1 MKKVVQVCIALMFL
15 SIAAG
20 VFMLSRAG
28 ALRLMREPKEG
39 AAAQPAAPAPAA
51 VPATVP
57 APAPAPG
64 EQTAAKPEPAKTASA
79 KAEPAKAEPI
89 PSVPPGTRVY
99 TLDFERIMKDSAP
112 GKAVNAYAE
121 KYAAVMAKNVTLLN
135 AALANKKKKY
145 DVPQVKKLIA
155 QYTKQKSDVWT
166 EARSIVREML
176 RAAVAESPLKD
187 ALLVEKDKAFYLPGG
202 LDRTDELIGYIN
214 VLTLDLPAP
223 PKPVRIE

>member
-1 MKKVVQVCIALMFL
+1 MKKLVLACMALMFL

-20 VFMLSRAG
+20 VFMLCRAG
-28 ALRLMREPKEG
+28 TLRLMREPKEG
-39 AAAQPAAPAPAA
+39 AAVQTAASS
-51 VPATVP
+51 P
-57 APAPAPG
+57 APAPEP
-64 EQTAAKPEPAKTASA
+64 QPAAKPEPAKPDPG
-79 KAEPAKAEPI
+79 KAEPAPA
-89 PSVPPGTRVY
+89 VQPGTRVY

-187 ALLVEKDKAFYLPGG
+187 ALLIEKDKAFYLPGG

>member
-1 MKKVVQVCIALMFL
+1 MKKLVQACIALMCL

-39 AAAQPAAPAPAA
+39 AAAQPAAPAT

-79 KAEPAKAEPI
+79 KAEPAKAGLI

-121 KYAAVMAKNVTLLN
+121 KYAAVMAQNVTLLN
-135 AALANKKKKY
+135 AALANRRKKY
-145 DVPQVKKLIA
+145 DVPRVKKLIE

-187 ALLVEKDKAFYLPGG
+187 ALLIEKANAFYLPAG

-214 VLTLDLPAP
+214 VLTLDLPDP
-223 PKPVRIE
+223 PKPVRVE

>member
-28 ALRLMREPKEG
+28 ALRLMREPREG
-39 AAAQPAAPAPAA
+39 AAAQPAAPAP
-51 VPATVP
+51 PT
-57 APAPAPG
+57 APAPSPVPG
-64 EQTAAKPEPAKTASA
+64 DQTAAKPEPAQTASA
-79 KAEPAKAEPI
+79 KAEPAKAGPI
-89 PSVPPGTRVY
+89 PSVQPGTRVY

-187 ALLVEKDKAFYLPGG
+187 ALLIEKDKAFYLPAG

>member
-1 MKKVVQVCIALMFL
+1 MKKLALACMALMFL

-28 ALRLMREPKEG
+28 ALRLMREPKEE
-39 AAAQPAAPAPAA
+39 AAAQPAAS
-51 VPATVP
+51 

-64 EQTAAKPEPAKTASA
+64 NQAAAKPEPAKTASA
-79 KAEPAKAEPI
+79 KAEPAKADPA
-89 PSVPPGTRVY
+89 PAVQPGTRVY

-176 RAAVAESPLKD
+176 RAAVAESSLKD
-187 ALLVEKDKAFYLPGG
+187 ALLIEKDKAFYLPGG

>member
-39 AAAQPAAPAPAA
+39 AAAQPAAPAPA
-51 VPATVP
+51 PASGNQAAAKPGP
-57 APAPAPG
+57 APAV
-64 EQTAAKPEPAKTASA
+64 Q
-79 KAEPAKAEPI
+79 
-89 PSVPPGTRVY
+89 PGTRVY
-99 TLDFERIMKDSAP
+99 TLDFERIMKDSTP

-121 KYAAVMAKNVTLLN
+121 KYAEVMAKNVTRLN

-166 EARSIVREML
+166 DARNIVRELL
-176 RAAVAESPLKD
+176 RTAVGGSPLKD
-187 ALLVEKDKAFYLPGG
+187 ALLIEKDKAFYLPAG

-214 VLTLDLPAP
+214 ELTLNLPDP

>member
-1 MKKVVQVCIALMFL
+1 MKKIVQVCIALMFL

-51 VPATVP
+51 VSETPA
-57 APAPAPG
+57 A
-64 EQTAAKPEPAKTASA
+64 A
-79 KAEPAKAEPI
+79 KAEPAKADPA

-187 ALLVEKDKAFYLPGG
+187 ALLIEKDKAFYLPGG

>member
-1 MKKVVQVCIALMFL
+1 MKKLALACMALMFL
-15 SIAAG
+15 SIGAG

-39 AAAQPAAPAPAA
+39 AAAQPAAS
-51 VPATVP
+51 

-64 EQTAAKPEPAKTASA
+64 NQAAAKPGPAS
-79 KAEPAKAEPI
+79 
-89 PSVPPGTRVY
+89 SVPPGTRVY
-99 TLDFERIMKDSAP
+99 TLDFERIMKDSGP
-112 GKAVNAYAE
+112 GRAVNAYAE

-135 AALANKKKKY
+135 AALANKKRKY

-166 EARSIVREML
+166 DARNIVRELL
-176 RAAVAESPLKD
+176 RTAVAESPLKD
-187 ALLVEKDKAFYLPGG
+187 ALLIEKDKAFYLPAG

>member
-1 MKKVVQVCIALMFL
+1 MKKIVQVCIALMFL

-64 EQTAAKPEPAKTASA
+64 EQSAAKPGPA
-79 KAEPAKAEPI
+79 
-89 PSVPPGTRVY
+89 PSEQPGTRVY

-187 ALLVEKDKAFYLPGG
+187 ALLIEKDKAFYLPGG

>member
-1 MKKVVQVCIALMFL
+1 MKKLVLACMALMFL

-28 ALRLMREPKEG
+28 TLRLLREPKEE
-39 AAAQPAAPAPAA
+39 AAVQPAAS
-51 VPATVP
+51 VPASTP
-57 APAPAPG
+57 ESQA
-64 EQTAAKPEPAKTASA
+64 AAKPEPAKADPAPSA
-79 KAEPAKAEPI
+79 Q
-89 PSVPPGTRVY
+89 PGSRVY

-145 DVPQVKKLIA
+145 DVPQVKNLIA

-166 EARSIVREML
+166 DARNIVRELL
-176 RAAVAESPLKD
+176 RTAVAGSPLKD
-187 ALLVEKDKAFYLPGG
+187 ALLIEKDKAFYLPAG

-223 PKPVRIE
+223 PKPVRIK

>member
-1 MKKVVQVCIALMFL
+1 MKKVVQVCIAVMFL

-28 ALRLMREPKEG
+28 ALRLMREPREG
-39 AAAQPAAPAPAA
+39 AAAQPAAPAP
-51 VPATVP
+51 
-57 APAPAPG
+57 G
-64 EQTAAKPEPAKTASA
+64 DQTPAKPEPAQTASA
-79 KAEPAKAEPI
+79 KAEPI
-89 PSVPPGTRVY
+89 PSMQPGTRVY

-187 ALLVEKDKAFYLPGG
+187 ALLIEKDKGFYLPAG

>member
-39 AAAQPAAPAPAA
+39 AAVQPAAPA
-51 VPATVP
+51 PATVP

-79 KAEPAKAEPI
+79 KAEST
-89 PSVPPGTRVY
+89 PSVQPGTRVY

-187 ALLVEKDKAFYLPGG
+187 ALLIEKDKAFYLPAG

>member
-39 AAAQPAAPAPAA
+39 AAARSAAPS
-51 VPATVP
+51 PATVP
-57 APAPAPG
+57 APAPVPG
-64 EQTAAKPEPAKTASA
+64 NQAAAKPGPAL
-79 KAEPAKAEPI
+79 AEQ
-89 PSVPPGTRVY
+89 PGTRVY

-187 ALLVEKDKAFYLPGG
+187 ALLIEKDKAFYLPAG

>member
-1 MKKVVQVCIALMFL
+1 MKKVVQVCVALMFL

-28 ALRLMREPKEG
+28 ALRLMREPAREE

-51 VPATVP
+51 V
-57 APAPAPG
+57 PAPG
-64 EQTAAKPEPAKTASA
+64 EQTAAKPEPAKTESA
-79 KAEPAKAEPI
+79 KAGPI
-89 PSVPPGTRVY
+89 PSMQPGTRVY

-187 ALLVEKDKAFYLPGG
+187 ALLIEKDKGFYLPAG

>member
-1 MKKVVQVCIALMFL
+1 
-15 SIAAG
+15 
-20 VFMLSRAG
+20 
-28 ALRLMREPKEG
+28 
-39 AAAQPAAPAPAA
+39 
-51 VPATVP
+51 
-57 APAPAPG
+57 
-64 EQTAAKPEPAKTASA
+64 
-79 KAEPAKAEPI
+79 
-89 PSVPPGTRVY
+89 
-99 TLDFERIMKDSAP
+99 MKDSAP

-187 ALLVEKDKAFYLPGG
+187 ALLIEKDKAFYLPGG

>member
-39 AAAQPAAPAPAA
+39 AAVQPAAPA
-51 VPATVP
+51 PATVP

-89 PSVPPGTRVY
+89 PAVPPGTRVY

-187 ALLVEKDKAFYLPGG
+187 ALLIEKDKAFYLPGG

>member
-1 MKKVVQVCIALMFL
+1 
-15 SIAAG
+15 
-20 VFMLSRAG
+20 MLSRAG
-28 ALRLMREPKEG
+28 ALRLMREPAREE
-39 AAAQPAAPAPAA
+39 AAAQPAAPAPATA
-51 VPATVP
+51 P

-64 EQTAAKPEPAKTASA
+64 DQTAAKPEPAKTASA
-79 KAEPAKAEPI
+79 KAEPAKAGLI

-121 KYAAVMAKNVTLLN
+121 KYAAVMAKNVTLLK

-187 ALLVEKDKAFYLPGG
+187 ALLIEKDKAFYLPGG